1 MQGTQV
7 VRKIF
12 HILYVVTDAE
22 RAPFGTALGRAE
34 GIPAQRVEDGGYL
47 PQEATQRRQRLRDRR
62 TAVASTGVEAA
73 GVSQHRQLRGA

>member
-22 RAPFGTALGRAE
+22 RAPFGTALG
-34 GIPAQRVEDGGYL
+34 
-47 PQEATQRRQRLRDRR
+47 
-62 TAVASTGVEAA
+62 
-73 GVSQHRQLRGA
+73 